1 MTRKHLSL
9 EVLNAL
15 HAVATPV
22 HKERGA
28 VLFREGRRCRGAF
41 LIRKG
46 QVKLTL
52 DAASRLYPARV
63 VGSGVVIGLPPTLS
77 GEPYSLTAEVKDDCQ
92 LDFIPRRKF
101 LSVLRHSPRAGV
113 QIVGMLSKE
122 IALMRNAAKRSS

>member
-1 MTRKHLSL
+1 MTRKQLSI
-9 EVLNAL
+9 EVRREL

-28 VLFREGRRCRGAF
+28 VLFREGRPCRGAF

-46 QVKLTL
+46 QIKLTL

-63 VGSGVVIGLPPTLS
+63 VGSGFVIGLPATLS
-77 GEPYSLTAEVKDDCQ
+77 GEPYSLTAEVKNDCE

-101 LSVLRHSPRAGV
+101 LSVLRHSPQVGF

-122 IALMRNAAKRSS
+122 ISLMRNAAKHPS